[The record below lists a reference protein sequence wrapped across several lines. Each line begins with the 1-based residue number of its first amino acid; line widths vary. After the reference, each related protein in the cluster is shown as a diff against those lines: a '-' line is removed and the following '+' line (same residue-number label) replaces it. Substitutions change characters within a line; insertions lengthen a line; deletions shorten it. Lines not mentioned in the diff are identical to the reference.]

1 MYNPNYDPR
10 DGIINPFLIDHLF
23 TSIFPPWMDIDIQ
36 SEIRPHPEREEWG
49 KCYIYLSKKN
59 QNIASKKNSWFVT
72 PPSDIADILPFPSG
86 GDPRR
91 VDMKI
96 PLPVHFHPTIY
107 GVELSLYEDVSD
119 KLSKWYIHSI
129 SDFCRVLR
137 IEKYV
142 NLDLVSRYIETA
154 LMMTR
159 IFPYR
164 IEKCGR
170 MFKR

>member
-1 MYNPNYDPR
+1 MHSPNYDPR
-10 DGIINPFLIDHLF
+10 YSIINPFLIDHLF
-23 TSIFPPWMDIDIQ
+23 TSIFPPWMDVGIQ
-36 SEIRPHPEREEWG
+36 SEICPHPEKEDWG
-49 KCYIYLSKKN
+49 KYYIYLSEKN
-59 QNIASKKNSWFVT
+59 QNIASKRKSWFAT
-72 PPSDIADILPFPSG
+72 PPSDIADILP
-86 GDPRR
+86 
-91 VDMKI
+91 I
-96 PLPVHFHPTIY
+96 HFHPTVY
-107 GVELSLYEDVSD
+107 GVDLSLYEDVSD
-119 KLSKWYIHSI
+119 KLSGWYIHSI

-142 NLDLVSRYIETA
+142 NLDLVSRYIETS